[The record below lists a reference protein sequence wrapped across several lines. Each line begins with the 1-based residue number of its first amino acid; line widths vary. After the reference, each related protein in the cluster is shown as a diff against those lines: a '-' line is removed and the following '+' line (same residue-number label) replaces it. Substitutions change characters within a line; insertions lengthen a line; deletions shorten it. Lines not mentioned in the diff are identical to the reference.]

1 MSNPKIAFVTG
12 ANRGIGYSIAKHL
25 TASGIGV
32 IGTYHTNEDEA
43 KAAETALGNG
53 DATLRMLRL
62 DIANHA
68 SFTDFAEQ
76 VKALLASEFGQQT
89 LHYVVQNA
97 GNIIHSRFD
106 AATSEQLDN
115 QYNIHFKG
123 PYLLTVALLPLI
135 RDGGRILNI
144 TSAAT
149 RFYLTD
155 HGPYSAMKAAT
166 EVISL
171 YMAKELGERG
181 ITVNAVAAGAVA
193 SDFGGGL
200 VRDDAGINKSLADI
214 TPLGRV
220 GQPDDIGAAIR
231 ALLSDDMR
239 WVNGQR
245 IEVTGGQSL

>member
-1 MSNPKIAFVTG
+1 MSTSKIALVTG

-25 TASGIGV
+25 TAAGISV
-32 IGTYHTNEDEA
+32 IGTWHANEGEA
-43 KAAETALGNG
+43 KAAEAALSQE
-53 DATLRMLRL
+53 DAKLHMLQL

-68 SFTDFAEQ
+68 SFTDFAGQ
-76 VKALLASEFGQQT
+76 VKALLANEFGQRE
-89 LHYVVQNA
+89 LNYVVQNA
-97 GNIIHSRFD
+97 GNIIHTRFD

-123 PYLLTVALLPLI
+123 PYLLTAALLPLI

-149 RFYLTD
+149 RFYLPD
-155 HGPYSAMKAAT
+155 HGPYAAMKAAT

-181 ITVNAVAAGAVA
+181 ITVNAVAPGAVA

-200 VRDDAGINKSLADI
+200 VRDDAGINRSLAEI

-220 GQPDDIGAAIR
+220 GQPDDIGAAVR

>member
-1 MSNPKIAFVTG
+1 MSISKIAFVTG

-25 TASGIGV
+25 TAAGISV
-32 IGTYHTNEDEA
+32 IGTYHANELEA
-43 KAAETALGNG
+43 KAAETALSHEK
-53 DATLRMLRL
+53 AKLRMLQL

-68 SFTDFAEQ
+68 SYTNFAKQ
-76 VKALLASEFGQQT
+76 IKALLTNEFGQQT
-89 LHYVVQNA
+89 LNYVVQNA
-97 GNIIHSRFD
+97 GNMVHTRVD
-106 AATSEQLDN
+106 TATSEQLDN
-115 QYNIHFKG
+115 QYSIHFKG

-166 EVISL
+166 EVVSL

-181 ITVNAVAAGAVA
+181 ITVNAVALGAIA

-200 VRDDAGINKSLADI
+200 VRDDATINKSLVHT
-214 TPLGRV
+214 TPLGRF
-220 GQPDDIGAAIR
+220 G
-231 ALLSDDMR
+231 
-239 WVNGQR
+239 
-245 IEVTGGQSL
+245 

>member
-1 MSNPKIAFVTG
+1 MSRQDIAFVTG

-25 TASGIGV
+25 IASGIDV
-32 IGTYHTNEDEA
+32 IGTYHSNEDEA
-43 KAAETALGNG
+43 KAAEAALGG
-53 DATLRMLRL
+53 ESAKLRMLRL
-62 DIANHA
+62 DIADHA
-68 SFTDFAEQ
+68 SFAAFAGQ
-76 VKALLASEFGQQT
+76 VEALLSREFQQQT
-89 LHYVVQNA
+89 LRYVVQNA
-97 GNIIHSRFD
+97 GNIIHTRFD

-135 RDGGRILNI
+135 RNGGRILNI

-181 ITVNAVAAGAVA
+181 ITVNAVAPGAVA

-200 VRDDAGINKSLADI
+200 VRDDATVNKSLAEI

-220 GQPDDIGAAIR
+220 GQPDDIGAAVR

>member
-1 MSNPKIAFVTG
+1 MNQNYAALVTG

-25 TASGIGV
+25 IAAGTNV
-32 IGTYHTNEDEA
+32 IGTYHANEAEA
-43 KAAETALGNG
+43 QAAERALST
-53 DATLRMLRL
+53 DKAKLRMLKL
-62 DIANHA
+62 DISDHTTFAA
-68 SFTDFAEQ
+68 FTAQVRKLLDEEFAG
-76 VKALLASEFGQQT
+76 ST
-89 LHYVVQNA
+89 LKYIVQNA
-97 GNIIHSRFD
+97 GNIIHTRFD
-106 AATSEQLDN
+106 AATPEQLDN

-135 RDGGRILNI
+135 CDGGRILNI

-149 RFYLTD
+149 RFYLPD
-155 HGPYSAMKAAT
+155 HGPYSAMKGAT

-171 YMAKELGERG
+171 YMAKELGERR
-181 ITVNAVAAGAVA
+181 ITVNAVAPGAIA

-200 VRDDAGINKSLADI
+200 VRDNSAVNKSLAEI

-220 GQPDDIGAAIR
+220 GQPDDIGAAVA
-231 ALLSDDMR
+231 ALLSDNMH

>member
-1 MSNPKIAFVTG
+1 MSKQDIAFVTG

-25 TASGIGV
+25 IASGINV
-32 IGTYHTNEDEA
+32 IGTYHANKDEA
-43 KAAETALGNG
+43 KAAQATLDGKTAK
-53 DATLRMLRL
+53 LRMLQL

-68 SFTDFAEQ
+68 SFTNFAAE
-76 VKALLASEFGQQT
+76 VTTLLANEFGQQT
-89 LHYVVQNA
+89 LKYVVQNA
-97 GNIIHSRFD
+97 GNIVHTRVD
-106 AATSEQLDN
+106 TATSEQLDN

-135 RDGGRILNI
+135 RKGGRILNI

-171 YMAKELGERG
+171 YMAKELGARG
-181 ITVNAVAAGAVA
+181 ITVNAVAPGAVA

-200 VRDDAGINKSLADI
+200 VRDDAGVNKSLAEI

-220 GQPDDIGAAIR
+220 GQPDDIGAAVR
-231 ALLSDDMR
+231 ALLSDDMH

>member
-1 MSNPKIAFVTG
+1 MSTPKIAFITG

-25 TASGIGV
+25 IASGISV
-32 IGTYHTNEDEA
+32 IGTYHANEGEA
-43 KAAETALGNG
+43 KAAEAALNNE
-53 DATLRMLRL
+53 DAKLRMLQL

-68 SFTDFAEQ
+68 LFTDFAEQ

-97 GNIIHSRFD
+97 GNIIHTRFD

-155 HGPYSAMKAAT
+155 HGPYAAMKAAT

-171 YMAKELGERG
+171 YMAKELGTRD
-181 ITVNAVAAGAVA
+181 ITVNTVAPGAVA

-200 VRDDAGINKSLADI
+200 VRDDAEINKGLAEI

-220 GQPDDIGAAIR
+220 GQPNDIGAAVR
-231 ALLSDDMR
+231 ALLSDDMH

>member
-1 MSNPKIAFVTG
+1 MNTPKIALITG

-25 TASGIGV
+25 TDAGINV
-32 IGTYHTNEDEA
+32 VGTYHANEDEA
-43 KAAETALGNG
+43 KAAEIALSHEKVK
-53 DATLRMLRL
+53 LRMLQL
-62 DIANHA
+62 DIANHT
-68 SFTDFAEQ
+68 SFTDFAQ
-76 VKALLASEFGQQT
+76 RVKALLANEFGLQG
-89 LHYVVQNA
+89 LNYVVQNA
-97 GNIIHSRFD
+97 GNIIHTRFD

-123 PYLLTVALLPLI
+123 PYLLTVALLPLL

-181 ITVNAVAAGAVA
+181 ITVNAVAPGAVA

-200 VRDDAGINKSLADI
+200 VRDDATVNKSLADI

-220 GQPDDIGAAIR
+220 GQPDDIGAAVR

>member
-1 MSNPKIAFVTG
+1 MSTSKIALVTG

-25 TASGIGV
+25 TASGISV
-32 IGTYHTNEDEA
+32 IGTYHANEGEA
-43 KAAETALGNG
+43 KAAEIALSNEN
-53 DATLRMLRL
+53 AKLRMLQL
-62 DIANHA
+62 DIADHA
-68 SFTDFAEQ
+68 SFRNFAEQ
-76 VKALLASEFGQQT
+76 IKTILANDFEQQALN
-89 LHYVVQNA
+89 YVIQNA
-97 GNIIHSRFD
+97 GNIIHTRFD

-135 RDGGRILNI
+135 YDGGRILNI

-149 RFYLTD
+149 RFYLPD

-181 ITVNAVAAGAVA
+181 ITVNAVAPGAVA

-200 VRDDAGINKSLADI
+200 VRDDATINRSLAEI

-220 GQPDDIGAAIR
+220 GQPDDIGAAVHG
-231 ALLSDDMR
+231 LLSDDMH

>member
-1 MSNPKIAFVTG
+1 MSTQDIAFVTG
-12 ANRGIGYSIAKHL
+12 ANRGIGYSSAKHL
-25 TASGIGV
+25 IASGIDV
-32 IGTYHTNEDEA
+32 IGTYHSNEDEA
-43 KAAETALGNG
+43 KAAEAALGG
-53 DATLRMLRL
+53 ETAKLRMLRL
-62 DIANHA
+62 DIADHA
-68 SFTDFAEQ
+68 SFAAFAGKVTE
-76 VKALLASEFGQQT
+76 LLTREFGQQT
-89 LHYVVQNA
+89 LRYVVQNA
-97 GNIIHSRFD
+97 GNIIHTRFD

-135 RDGGRILNI
+135 RNGGRILNI

-181 ITVNAVAAGAVA
+181 ITVNAVAPGAVA

-200 VRDDAGINKSLADI
+200 VRDDATVNKSLADI

-220 GQPDDIGAAIR
+220 GQPDDIGAAVR

>member
-1 MSNPKIAFVTG
+1 MCTSKIAFVTG
-12 ANRGIGYSIAKHL
+12 ANRGIGYSIVKHL
-25 TASGIGV
+25 IASGINV
-32 IGTYHTNEDEA
+32 IGTYHTNEAEA
-43 KAAETALGNG
+43 KIAEAALDGESAK
-53 DATLRMLRL
+53 LRMLRL
-62 DIANHA
+62 DIANHT
-68 SFTDFAEQ
+68 SFADFSEQ
-76 VKALLASEFGQQT
+76 VKTLLSSEFEQKT
-89 LHYVVQNA
+89 LHYVIQNA
-97 GNIIHSRFD
+97 GNIVHTRCD
-106 AATSEQLDN
+106 AATPEQLDN

-135 RDGGRILNI
+135 RDGGHILNI

-149 RFYLTD
+149 RFYLPD
-155 HGPYSAMKAAT
+155 HGPYAAMKAAT
-166 EVISL
+166 EVVSL

-181 ITVNAVAAGAVA
+181 ITVNAVAPGAVA

-200 VRDDAGINKSLADI
+200 VRDDATINQSLAEI

-220 GQPDDIGAAIR
+220 GQPDDIGAAVR

>member
-1 MSNPKIAFVTG
+1 MNTPKIALITG

-25 TASGIGV
+25 TDAGINV
-32 IGTYHTNEDEA
+32 VGTYHANGDEA
-43 KAAETALGNG
+43 KAAEIALSHEK
-53 DATLRMLRL
+53 AKLRMLQL
-62 DIANHA
+62 DIANHT
-68 SFTDFAEQ
+68 SFTDFAQ
-76 VKALLASEFGQQT
+76 RVTALLTNEFGLQG
-89 LHYVVQNA
+89 LNYVVQNA
-97 GNIIHSRFD
+97 GNIIHTRFD

-123 PYLLTVALLPLI
+123 PYLLTVALLPLL

-181 ITVNAVAAGAVA
+181 ITVNAVAPGAVA

-200 VRDDAGINKSLADI
+200 VRDNATVNKSLADI

-220 GQPDDIGAAIR
+220 GQPDDIGAAVR
-231 ALLSDDMR
+231 ALLSGDMR

>member
-1 MSNPKIAFVTG
+1 MNTSKVALVTG

-25 TASGIGV
+25 TAVGINV
-32 IGTYHTNEDEA
+32 IGTYYTNEREA
-43 KAAETALGNG
+43 KAAETALSHEN
-53 DATLRMLRL
+53 AKLRMLQL
-62 DIANHA
+62 DIANHE
-68 SFTDFAEQ
+68 SFTNFVEQ
-76 VKALLASEFGQQT
+76 VKALLTNEFGQQA

-97 GNIIHSRFD
+97 GNIIHTRFD

-115 QYNIHFKG
+115 QYSIHFKG

-171 YMAKELGERG
+171 YMAKELGARG
-181 ITVNAVAAGAVA
+181 ITVNAVAPGAVA

-200 VRDDAGINKSLADI
+200 VRDDATINKSLAEI

-220 GQPDDIGAAIR
+220 GQPDDIGAAVR

>member
-1 MSNPKIAFVTG
+1 MSRQDIAFVTG

-25 TASGIGV
+25 IASGIDV
-32 IGTYHTNEDEA
+32 IGTYHANEDEA
-43 KAAETALGNG
+43 KAAEAALGG
-53 DATLRMLRL
+53 ESAKLRMLRL
-62 DIANHA
+62 DIADHA
-68 SFTDFAEQ
+68 SFSAFAGQ
-76 VKALLASEFGQQT
+76 VEALLAREFGQQT
-89 LHYVVQNA
+89 LRYVVQNA
-97 GNIIHSRFD
+97 GNIIHTRFD
-106 AATSEQLDN
+106 TATSEQLDN

-135 RDGGRILNI
+135 ADGGRILNI

-181 ITVNAVAAGAVA
+181 ITVNAVAPGAVA

-200 VRDDAGINKSLADI
+200 VRDDAAINKSLAEI

-220 GQPDDIGAAIR
+220 GQPDDIGAAVR

-245 IEVTGGQSL
+245 IEITGGQSL

>member
-1 MSNPKIAFVTG
+1 MSTQDIAFVTG

-25 TASGIGV
+25 IASGIGV
-32 IGTYHTNEDEA
+32 IGTYHSNEDEA
-43 KAAETALGNG
+43 KATEAALGGETAK
-53 DATLRMLRL
+53 LRMLRL
-62 DIANHA
+62 DIADHA
-68 SFTDFAEQ
+68 SFAAFAGK
-76 VKALLASEFGQQT
+76 VKELLTREFGQQT
-89 LHYVVQNA
+89 LRYVVQNA
-97 GNIIHSRFD
+97 GNIIHTRFD

-135 RDGGRILNI
+135 RNGGRILNI

-181 ITVNAVAAGAVA
+181 ITVNAVAPGAVA

-200 VRDDAGINKSLADI
+200 VRDDATVNKSLADI

-220 GQPDDIGAAIR
+220 GQPDDIGAAVR

>member
-1 MSNPKIAFVTG
+1 MSTSKIAFITG

-25 TASGIGV
+25 TASGINV
-32 IGTYHTNEDEA
+32 IGTYHANKDEA
-43 KAAETALGNG
+43 KAAETALSNEG
-53 DATLRMLRL
+53 AKLRMLQL

-68 SFTDFAEQ
+68 SFRDFAERI
-76 VKALLASEFGQQT
+76 KTLLANEFGQKG
-89 LHYVVQNA
+89 LNYVVQNA
-97 GNIIHSRFD
+97 GNIIHTRFD
-106 AATSEQLDN
+106 VATSEQLDN

-135 RDGGRILNI
+135 RNSGRILNI

-155 HGPYSAMKAAT
+155 HGPYAAMKAAT

-171 YMAKELGERG
+171 YMAKELGARG
-181 ITVNAVAAGAVA
+181 ITVNAVAPGAVA

-200 VRDDAGINKSLADI
+200 VRDDATVNKSLAEI

-220 GQPDDIGAAIR
+220 GQPDDIGSAVR
-231 ALLSDDMR
+231 ALLSDDMH

>member
-1 MSNPKIAFVTG
+1 MSRQDIAFVTG

-25 TASGIGV
+25 IASGIDV
-32 IGTYHTNEDEA
+32 IGTYHSNEDEA
-43 KAAETALGNG
+43 KAAETALS
-53 DATLRMLRL
+53 DESAKLRMLRL
-62 DIANHA
+62 DIADHA
-68 SFTDFAEQ
+68 SFAAFAGQ
-76 VKALLASEFGQQT
+76 VEMLLTREFGQQT
-89 LHYVVQNA
+89 LRYVVQNA
-97 GNIIHSRFD
+97 GNIIHTRFD
-106 AATSEQLDN
+106 TATSEQLDN

-135 RDGGRILNI
+135 RNGGRILNI
-144 TSAAT
+144 ASAAT

-166 EVISL
+166 EIISL

-181 ITVNAVAAGAVA
+181 ITVNAVAPGAVA

-200 VRDDAGINKSLADI
+200 VRDDATVNKSLAEI

-220 GQPDDIGAAIR
+220 GQPDDIGATVR

>member
-1 MSNPKIAFVTG
+1 MSTSKIAFVTG

-25 TASGIGV
+25 TAAGTNV
-32 IGTYHTNEDEA
+32 IGTYHTNADEA
-43 KAAETALGNG
+43 KAAETALSNE
-53 DATLRMLRL
+53 DAKLRMLQL
-62 DIANHA
+62 DIVDHA
-68 SFTDFAEQ
+68 SFTDFAQQ
-76 VKALLASEFGQQT
+76 VKALLTNEFGQRA

-97 GNIIHSRFD
+97 GNIIHTRFD

-166 EVISL
+166 ETISL

-181 ITVNAVAAGAVA
+181 ITVNASAPGAGA
-193 SDFGGGL
+193 SDFGDGL
-200 VRDDAGINKSLADI
+200 VRDDATINRSLAKI

-220 GQPDDIGAAIR
+220 GQPDDIGAAVR
-231 ALLSDDMR
+231 ALLSDDMH

>member
-1 MSNPKIAFVTG
+1 MNTPKIALITG
-12 ANRGIGYSIAKHL
+12 ANRGIGYSIARHL
-25 TASGIGV
+25 TDAGINV
-32 IGTYHTNEDEA
+32 VGTYHANEDEA
-43 KAAETALGNG
+43 KAAEIALSHEKVK
-53 DATLRMLRL
+53 LRMLQL
-62 DIANHA
+62 DIANHT
-68 SFTDFAEQ
+68 SFTDFAQ
-76 VKALLASEFGQQT
+76 RVKALLANEFWLQG
-89 LHYVVQNA
+89 LNYVVQNA
-97 GNIIHSRFD
+97 GNIIHTRFD

-123 PYLLTVALLPLI
+123 PYLLTVALLPLL

-181 ITVNAVAAGAVA
+181 ITVNAVAPGAVA

-200 VRDDAGINKSLADI
+200 VRDDATVNKSLADI

-220 GQPDDIGAAIR
+220 GQPDDIGAAVR
-231 ALLSDDMR
+231 ALLSDDML

>member
-1 MSNPKIAFVTG
+1 MSTSKIAFVTG

-25 TASGIGV
+25 TAAGISV
-32 IGTYHTNEDEA
+32 IGTYHANELEA
-43 KAAETALGNG
+43 NAAETALSHEK
-53 DATLRMLRL
+53 AKLRMLQL

-68 SFTDFAEQ
+68 SFMNFAEQ
-76 VKALLASEFGQQT
+76 IKALLTNEFGQQT
-89 LHYVVQNA
+89 LNYVVQNA
-97 GNIIHSRFD
+97 GNIVHTRVD

-135 RDGGRILNI
+135 QNGGRILNI

-181 ITVNAVAAGAVA
+181 ITVNAVAPGAVA

-200 VRDDAGINKSLADI
+200 VRDDATINKSLAEI

-220 GQPDDIGAAIR
+220 GQPDDIGTAVC
-231 ALLSDDMR
+231 ALLSGDMR

>member
-1 MSNPKIAFVTG
+1 MSKPKIAFITG

-25 TASGIGV
+25 IGSGISV
-32 IGTYHTNEDEA
+32 IGTYHANEDEA
-43 KAAETALGNG
+43 KTAESDLSNENAK
-53 DATLRMLRL
+53 LRMLKL
-62 DIANHA
+62 DIANHT
-68 SFTDFAEQ
+68 SFMDFAEQ
-76 VKALLASEFGQQT
+76 TKRLLKSEFGQQT

-97 GNIIHSRFD
+97 GNIIHTRFD

-123 PYLLTVALLPLI
+123 PYLLTVAILPLI
-135 RDGGRILNI
+135 SDGGRILNI

-171 YMAKELGERG
+171 YMAKELGTRG
-181 ITVNAVAAGAVA
+181 ITVNAVAPGAVA
-193 SDFGGGL
+193 SDFGAGL
-200 VRDDAGINKSLADI
+200 VRDDAAINKSLADI

-220 GQPDDIGAAIR
+220 GQPDDIGAAVH

>member
-1 MSNPKIAFVTG
+1 MSKHDIAFVTG
-12 ANRGIGYSIAKHL
+12 ANRGIGYSVAKNL
-25 TASGIGV
+25 IASGINV
-32 IGTYHTNEDEA
+32 IGTYHSNEDEA
-43 KAAETALGNG
+43 KAAEAALGG
-53 DATLRMLRL
+53 ETAKLRMLRL
-62 DIANHA
+62 DIADHK
-68 SFTDFAEQ
+68 SFADFTQQ
-76 VKALLASEFGQQT
+76 VKALLESEFGQQK
-89 LHYVVQNA
+89 LNYVVQNA
-97 GNIIHSRFD
+97 GNIIHTRFD

-115 QYNIHFKG
+115 QYNVHFKG
-123 PYLLTVALLPLI
+123 PCLLTVALLPLI
-135 RDGGRILNI
+135 SDGGRILNI

-171 YMAKELGERG
+171 YMAKELSARG
-181 ITVNAVAAGAVA
+181 ITVNAVAPGAVA

-220 GQPDDIGAAIR
+220 GQPDDIGAAVR

>member
-1 MSNPKIAFVTG
+1 MNQKHAALVTG

-25 TASGIGV
+25 IAAGVDV
-32 IGTYHTNEDEA
+32 IGTYHTNEAEA
-43 KAAETALGNG
+43 KAAETALST
-53 DATLRMLRL
+53 DSAKLRMLKL
-62 DIANHA
+62 DISDHTT
-68 SFTDFAEQ
+68 FTTFIAQVRHILEQ
-76 VKALLASEFGQQT
+76 EFSQSD
-89 LHYVVQNA
+89 LKYIVQNA
-97 GNIIHSRFD
+97 GNIIHTRFD
-106 AATSEQLDN
+106 AATPEQLDN

-135 RDGGRILNI
+135 RNGGHILNI

-149 RFYLTD
+149 RFYLPD
-155 HGPYSAMKAAT
+155 HGPYSAMKGAT

-171 YMAKELGERG
+171 YMAKELGERR
-181 ITVNAVAAGAVA
+181 ITVNAVAPGAIA

-200 VRDDAGINKSLADI
+200 VRDNAEVNHSLAEI

-220 GQPDDIGAAIR
+220 GQPDDIGAAAA
-231 ALLSDDMR
+231 ALLSDSMH